1 MPKQKIEAS
10 RQWAWIYYGEKL
22 PTREIMPASCKFVIA
37 SPLHTPDFTE
47 SQKKAEVD
55 ALTQNYA
62 ERIAKAKT
70 LERKQELEQE
80 LEQKIEVLEQKQL
93 KAHFHFLALF
103 ARRVRQQT
111 AEQLKNSLF
120 EFEESETEKFTRV
133 ERVSDFEAYFRYLFH
148 TDNLEKQQFAAD
160 AKPLFTSSNEK
171 FQYFRWKIMR
181 NRSLSDSERKEEELW
196 RIALFIKERKISNF
210 QDLSLFIKMRS
221 QCVEEHLESLALVR
235 KNASF
240 FARLL
245 KEQEFISSGKCNN
258 QN

>member
-1 MPKQKIEAS
+1 MLKKIEAA
-10 RQWAWIYYGEKL
+10 RQWAWIYYGDKQ
-22 PTREIMPASCKFVIA
+22 PTREVMPASCKFVIA

-47 SQKKAEVD
+47 NQKKAELD
-55 ALTQNYA
+55 ALTENYA

-70 LERKQELEQE
+70 LELKQKLEQE
-80 LEQKIEVLEQKQL
+80 LEQKVEVLEQKQL
-93 KAHFHFLALF
+93 KAHYHFLALF

-120 EFEESETEKFTRV
+120 EFDESETEKFTRV

-160 AKPLFTSSNEK
+160 AEVFFTSSREK
-171 FQYFRWKIMR
+171 LNYFSWKIMR
-181 NRSLSDSERKEEELW
+181 NRSLSDTERKEDSLW
-196 RIALFIKERKISNF
+196 RIAVWIKERRISNF
-210 QDLSLFIKMRS
+210 QDLAMFIKMRS
-221 QCVEEHLESLALVR
+221 QCVEEHLELLSLVR

-245 KEQEFISSGKCNN
+245 REQEFRDGKCNN

>member
-10 RQWAWIYYGEKL
+10 RNWAWIYYGEKL

-47 SQKKAEVD
+47 SQKQSELN
-55 ALTQNYA
+55 ALTENYA
-62 ERIAKAKT
+62 ERIARAKT
-70 LERKQELEQE
+70 LERKQELETE
-80 LEQKIEVLEQKQL
+80 LEQKVEVLEQKQL
-93 KAHFHFLALF
+93 KAHYHFLALF

-120 EFEESETEKFTRV
+120 ELDESETEKFTRV

-160 AKPLFTSSNEK
+160 ARVFWTSSKEK
-171 FQYFRWKIMR
+171 LNYFSWKIMR
-181 NRSLSDSERKEEELW
+181 NRSLSDSERKEEMLW
-196 RIALFIKERKISNF
+196 LIAVKIKERRISNF
-210 QDLSLFIKMRS
+210 QDLALFIKMRS

-235 KNASF
+235 KNAAF

-245 KEQEFISSGKCNN
+245 KEQEFSNGKCNN